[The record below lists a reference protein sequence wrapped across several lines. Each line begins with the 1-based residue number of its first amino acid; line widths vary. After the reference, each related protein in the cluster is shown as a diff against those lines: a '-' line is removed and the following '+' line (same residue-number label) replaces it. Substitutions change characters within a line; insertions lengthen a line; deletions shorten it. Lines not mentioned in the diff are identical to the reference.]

1 MQNNEPP
8 PLRLSGKATV
18 TIQMPR
24 HLGHVPGVQVRFV
37 EVHDDGLGLRLQL
50 QSVRI
55 RLGESNVRLLG
66 LARCGVEVAFEDHA
80 AAPIGPDQPL
90 EDGVEGLARARQ
102 LPFGKEVMGEPG
114 HANGAASLQRTLD
127 ARFQPLDHRGVKPF
141 RAEHKFRRATPAI
154 RRVVNNNFARL
165 LPVCH
170 QVVNHT
176 RTASKDRTCPFDKPD
191 FAGLGVFLT
200 ENEICQDSLPVFGL
214 GECFPL
220 CMGQQVDLLRR
231 WERFL
236 AKAIC
241 FPCSEALVSFG
252 ILLGGTESP
261 CSTFLTFLPKSKKT
275 VKYQALLNLIST

>member
-1 MQNNEPP
+1 
-8 PLRLSGKATV
+8 
-18 TIQMPR
+18 
-24 HLGHVPGVQVRFV
+24 
-37 EVHDDGLGLRLQL
+37 
-50 QSVRI
+50 
-55 RLGESNVRLLG
+55 
-66 LARCGVEVAFEDHA
+66 
-80 AAPIGPDQPL
+80 
-90 EDGVEGLARARQ
+90 
-102 LPFGKEVMGEPG
+102 MGEPG

-127 ARFQPLDHRGVKPF
+127 ARFQPVDHRGVKPF

-220 CMGQQVDLLRR
+220 CMGQQVDFRLQLIPPTLGTLPGQSHLFPMLR
-231 WERFL
+231 
-236 AKAIC
+236 
-241 FPCSEALVSFG
+241 SFG
-252 ILLGGTESP
+252 KLRDFVGRNRIALFNFFDFPTKIQKNSKIS
-261 CSTFLTFLPKSKKT
+261 STIELDIYITR
-275 VKYQALLNLIST
+275 